1 MTREDCID
9 FLKED
14 ILFWEDI
21 INNQALKETLKPYL
35 TIEALDMAIDTMQKY
50 QRIQVILNN
59 AKDSDGVI
67 RFNWL
72 YEQIREV
79 IDNGNDE

>member
-59 AKDSDGVI
+59 AKDSDSVI